1 MREVYQNEEE
11 ANVVDDTLEAM
22 VREGARRMLA
32 AALEEEVSGFLG
44 RDRYERGE
52 EFRGYRNGYHRSR
65 ELTVG
70 VSAVEVKAPRVSD
83 VPAEVAGGG
92 FESKIV
98 RRYERTSRQTQD
110 LFRKLYLEGLSTGD
124 FEPVFRELVGETAAL
139 SPNAIVRLKSKWESE
154 YRAWCSRKLD
164 ECRYAYIWADGVY
177 LRAGVDREKTALLCV
192 VGAREDGVKEL
203 LGMELGYRES
213 TESWSGVLRSLRDRG
228 LSAPL
233 LAVGDGA
240 LGLWAALDAVFPTA
254 GHQRCWNHRALNV
267 QAKLPKALNSEA
279 RRQLREMS
287 YAPTRVECERLRD
300 KYVSDLRADGRSDAA
315 ETVLRDWESF
325 VSFYDFPVEHWVHL
339 RTTNPLESVFSAVRL
354 RTDATRRMKRR
365 DSALYLVFKVSLRLS
380 ERWRPLNGGRNLMGL
395 LIDGAR
401 FEDGILAELPVSV
414 EGAVAA

>member
-1 MREVYQNEEE
+1 MREVYQNEED
-11 ANVVDDTLEAM
+11 ANVVEDTLETIA
-22 VREGARRMLA
+22 REGARRMLA
-32 AALEEEVSGFLG
+32 AAHEEEMNGFLG
-44 RDRYERGE
+44 RGRYERGD

-70 VSAVEVKAPRVSD
+70 VSAVEVKVPRVRD
-83 VPAEVAGGG
+83 VPAEVSAGG

-139 SPNAIVRLKSKWESE
+139 SPNAIVRLKQRWESE
-154 YRAWCSRKLD
+154 YRSWRSRRLD
-164 ECRYAYIWADGVY
+164 EHRYAYIWADGVY

-213 TESWSGVLRSLRDRG
+213 TESWSGVLRSLRDLG
-228 LSAPL
+228 MSAPL

-240 LGLWAALDAVFPTA
+240 LGLWAALDAVYPTT
-254 GHQRCWNHRALNV
+254 GHQRCWNHRALNA
-267 QAKLPKALNSEA
+267 QSKLPKALHSEV
-279 RRQLREMS
+279 RKRLREMS
-287 YAPTRVECERLRD
+287 AATSRVECERLRD
-300 KYVSDLRADGRSDAA
+300 EYVTDLRADGRSDAA

-339 RTTNPLESVFSAVRL
+339 RTTNPIESMFSAVRL
-354 RTDATRRMKRR
+354 RTDAARRMKRR
-365 DSALYLVFKVSLRLS
+365 DSALYLVFKVTLRLS

-395 LIDGAR
+395 LLDGAR
-401 FEDGILAELPVSV
+401 FEDGILTELPVSA
-414 EGAVAA
+414 EEEAAA

>member
-1 MREVYQNEEE
+1 M
-11 ANVVDDTLEAM
+11 
-22 VREGARRMLA
+22 
-32 AALEEEVSGFLG
+32 SGFLG

-139 SPNAIVRLKSKWESE
+139 SPNAIVRMKSKWESE

-177 LRAGVDREKTALLCV
+177 PAGVDREKTALLCV

-240 LGLWAALDAVFPTA
+240 LGSVGCA
-254 GHQRCWNHRALNV
+254 GCGVPDDRSSEVLEPPCAERAGE
-267 QAKLPKALNSEA
+267 LPKALNSEA

-287 YAPTRVECERLRD
+287 YAPTRVECER
-300 KYVSDLRADGRSDAA
+300 
-315 ETVLRDWESF
+315 
-325 VSFYDFPVEHWVHL
+325 
-339 RTTNPLESVFSAVRL
+339 
-354 RTDATRRMKRR
+354 
-365 DSALYLVFKVSLRLS
+365 
-380 ERWRPLNGGRNLMGL
+380 
-395 LIDGAR
+395 
-401 FEDGILAELPVSV
+401 
-414 EGAVAA
+414 